1 MGRQLVEMNL
11 RSQFPHTDRKQWRG
25 QIFLQACFQP
35 ERRTGGSPHMDFNT
49 LAAQWGEEGQALNVI
64 HVQMGE
70 QDVNLRNMWRQ
81 ALSQI
86 SDAGTSVQYKE
97 TLLWSFHCYAGCV
110 ATIAGRI
117 RARRSER
124 ATCSPKRHLHVGFS
138 QKMAMAPR
146 KRSACP
152 TSGKAVTSISRKIP
166 SKPSIQNNL

>member
-1 MGRQLVEMNL
+1 
-11 RSQFPHTDRKQWRG
+11 
-25 QIFLQACFQP
+25 
-35 ERRTGGSPHMDFNT
+35 MDFNT
-49 LAAQWGEEGQALNVI
+49 LAAQWGEEGEDLDVV
-64 HVQMGE
+64 HVQKGE
-70 QDVNLRNMWRQ
+70 EEVNLCYMWRQ

-86 SDAGTSVQYKE
+86 SDAGTGVQYKE

-124 ATCSPKRHLHVGFS
+124 ATRSPKRHLHVGFS

-152 TSGKAVTSISRKIP
+152 TRGK
-166 SKPSIQNNL
+166 